1 MADPA
6 ELLKITSLLETLIF
20 AKKIRIRE
28 VERRLG
34 ISNGTLARIFSGKIE
49 LKFRHILDLLDI
61 LDVQPKTFFKVAYSL
76 SEPGAMKGE
85 ELLRQVQGIVLPEP
99 AVTAVLTRQDVEA
112 MITDALAKAGG
123 PPPTQSP
130 ASPKQRRRPR
140 ATRRPVAD

>member
-6 ELLKITSLLETLIF
+6 ELTRITSLLETLVF

-49 LKFRHILDLLDI
+49 LKFRHILDLLEI
-61 LDVQPKTFFKVAYSL
+61 LEVQPKTFFKVAYSL
-76 SEPGAMKGE
+76 SEPGVVQAE

-99 AVTAVLTRQDVEA
+99 AATAILTREDVEA
-112 MITDALAKAGG
+112 MIAEALAKPGAKPPGQASSAG
-123 PPPTQSP
+123 S
-130 ASPKQRRRPR
+130 RRRPR
-140 ATRRPVAD
+140 SVPRAKD